1 MPGPT
6 GKKRIGSRR
15 RVAPHVEM
23 PEELSEDQP
32 SQPEEIGESF
42 IGLSNEEHTPLETYH
57 KSSRRKLGSNRQRKK
72 GNSEQSAIE
81 PYHQLTKEV
90 EQNVQTENLQ
100 AETITTGQ
108 EVRQREFSEVDSY
121 HSMYGTHL
129 YSAYTPGDASDPS
142 YLDSD
147 VERHQPI
154 GEKLHLE
161 QEPRD
166 FPMSIQHIDA
176 EKEDINEEL
185 PQPAEAFQGDH
196 GNVKL
201 KETDFPDD
209 ADSLTEKSSHCVKN
223 VESKNNV
230 EEVNDSPP
238 MGELLSKEEHEPFD
252 FSQAKD
258 AQRPDQSEIEE
269 IKSPESDQMDH
280 PEIVTHDKDIETCP
294 ENLTD
299 KVLEIHKVDLSV
311 KSPDSCSYPQNKEEQ
326 KLLEEKTKVL
336 SQKDNCQAP
345 NTNEA
350 LINIE
355 QMEPAP
361 CREEVIN
368 DQVKSKQEQC
378 TDGLLSPMMDCV
390 LSQPE
395 TSFVFDTHSQDNT
408 PSTDKHRESYSPAR
422 NRKKLGSNRWSKGS
436 HEMVY
441 AAETYSNVK
450 DDAEL
455 PKINDVT
462 FEIEATEKT
471 KIELKDSSDT
481 FPDEKTHGLDRGNTH
496 SDSTKP
502 QLLIQ
507 LSNCEE
513 MPQEVLPVDE
523 VKTKAGEENETSSQ
537 NGNLG
542 DTLEIRMPES
552 RFNEDT
558 EIEDSPAIAT
568 ISSPKA
574 ETSSDEH
581 ELFGF
586 SQVCEAQ
593 HPDREENETSSQNGN
608 LGDTLEISIPESRFN
623 EDTEIEDS
631 PAIAT
636 ISSPKAETTT
646 DEHEHFGFSQVSE
659 AQHPGREENET
670 SSQNGNLGG
679 TLEIRMPESRFN
691 EDTEIE
697 DSPAIA
703 TISSPK
709 AETSSDE
716 HELFGFSQVCEAQH
730 PDREENETSSQ
741 NGNLGDTLEIRMPEI
756 RFNEDTE
763 IEDSPAIA
771 TISSPKAE
779 TSSDEHELFG
789 FSQVCEAQ
797 HPDRE
802 ENETSSQNG
811 NLGDTLEISMPESRF
826 NEDTEIEDSPAIA
839 TISSP
844 KAETSSDEHEL
855 FGFSQ
860 VSEAQHPGREENETT
875 SQNGNLGDTLAISM
889 PEIRFNEDTEIEDS
903 PAIATISSPKAETSS
918 DEHELFGFSQV
929 CEAQHPDRE
938 ENETSSQNGNLG
950 DTLEISMPE
959 SRFNEDTEIEDS
971 PAIATISSPK
981 AETTTDE
988 HEHFGFSQVSEAQ
1001 DPDENLTE
1009 EVNSSE
1015 TEQTK
1020 DSEILT
1026 DGPRGDFDKT
1036 LKTLVNEF
1044 FETHMSD
1051 LSALDSVL
1059 NPQDNSEEQYMLE
1072 ENTEILEQ
1080 TKENNHAH
1088 DTKETVN
1095 TEKSDPTKSQEHDEE
1110 AQRTTDDEQSTN
1122 GILSGMPESRLYSQ
1136 SVQSEE
1142 SSQSEDTTISIEQ
1155 QKDSFSQNR
1164 NRRKLGS
1171 HRRNKGAFVK
1181 NFAAESYK
1189 EVTDSA
1195 AGNGRDEKDP
1205 PETKDTVF
1213 AIETTEME
1221 NIEKKGPSEEECGP
1235 TKATIFL
1242 PKEKTEEQ
1250 HELFSMSGDDSTQHL
1265 DNNISKMPNQMVNL
1279 VEVDQ
1284 LNSIDDSAVT
1294 EICSPAGIMQ
1304 MAASVERESN
1314 KELMQA
1320 SQDHTKPI
1328 FKATE
1333 TIKAVKS
1340 QIIQEDDSI
1349 SLNPDKDAIASS
1361 QGEVPNTFCIPTQD
1375 TNINSTSNL
1384 SVQQSEETFQ
1394 LSSKEESLENVLEA
1408 ENSALKE
1415 IRAHSEVIGLL
1426 NVSSTKKRR
1435 MGSTR
1440 RSHMSGKREAEMDKE
1455 DDTRSLENVG
1465 VLEDLP
1471 QTEALPSQRGKEEQQ
1486 YDMVEN
1492 DQKIHKSTRESKVIP
1507 TTDEVT
1513 TLLSEQV
1520 SSHEATQH
1528 DGNLMQDQDE
1538 LMGQPSNIQAINT
1551 ESEGVPDQNLKSP
1564 RLNLANQKRKMGS
1577 TRRSLGTR
1585 SKRDLELKLDLSNEV
1600 GVTAPVQ
1607 DLFCQSEDKKFKP
1620 KSSGLGPTNQENVCD
1635 PPSTAETLQSGEEN
1649 LSSEHHPV
1657 QGDVIEKQ
1665 STSTKLDM
1673 LSESELKVRKRKLGS
1688 HRKSKVQQTH
1698 GNQSEKDNMMQKQAE
1713 RAEKIITHEQADD
1726 AIHGSDE
1733 PQSNLSDTDPS
1744 KSMRNKIVEEA
1755 LPPRVHHQVTLNVSA
1770 GEAGNSK
1777 AKPFNVVMVG
1787 NSNVGKTSFMKRA
1800 QNGKFFPDLPA
1811 SAGLDT
1817 CLWTVVVDGKPVV
1830 LQLWDTAGQERFR
1843 SITHQVFHRAHAFL
1857 LMYDITSSQSFT
1869 AVHYWATCIQ
1879 ESATKNVPVLLLGNK
1894 SDHIE
1899 RHVST
1904 EEAQKVAKTL
1914 NTDFMECSAVS
1925 GDNVIQSLE
1934 AVARLLSHKDDVRDE
1949 TLALHK
1955 EPPKKKAGCC

>member
-15 RVAPHVEM
+15 RVVPHVEM
-23 PEELSEDQP
+23 PEELSEGDQP

-42 IGLSNEEHTPLETYH
+42 SGLSNEEHTPLETYH

-72 GNSEQSAIE
+72 DNSEQSAIK
-81 PYHQLTKEV
+81 PHHQLTKEV

-108 EVRQREFSEVDSY
+108 EVRQREFSEVEAYD
-121 HSMYGTHL
+121 SMYGTHL

-142 YLDSD
+142 YHDSD

-161 QEPRD
+161 QDSQESVCKQENQSD
-166 FPMSIQHIDA
+166 FSVSIQHIDA

-196 GNVKL
+196 GIVKL
-201 KETDFPDD
+201 KETDFPGN
-209 ADSLTEKSSHCVKN
+209 ADSPTEKSSHCVKN

-238 MGELLSKEEHEPFD
+238 VGELLSKEEHEPFD

-258 AQRPDQSEIEE
+258 AQRSDQSEIEE

-280 PEIVTHDKDIETCP
+280 PEIVTHEIETCP

-299 KVLEIHKVDLSV
+299 EVLEIHKVDRSV

-326 KLLEEKTKVL
+326 KLLEENTKVL
-336 SQKDNCQAP
+336 SQKDNFQAP

-378 TDGLLSPMMDCV
+378 TDGLLSPMMDSV
-390 LSQPE
+390 FSQPE

-408 PSTDKHRESYSPAR
+408 ASTDKHRESFSSAR

-436 HEMVY
+436 YEMVY

-455 PKINDVT
+455 PKINNVT
-462 FEIEATEKT
+462 FEIEAAEKT

-481 FPDEKTHGLDRGNTH
+481 FPDEKMHGLDRGNTH

-513 MPQEVLPVDE
+513 MPEEVLPVDE
-523 VKTKAGEENETSSQ
+523 VKTK
-537 NGNLG
+537 
-542 DTLEIRMPES
+542 
-552 RFNEDT
+552 T
-558 EIEDSPAIAT
+558 E
-568 ISSPKA
+568 
-574 ETSSDEH
+574 
-581 ELFGF
+581 
-586 SQVCEAQ
+586 
-593 HPDREENETSSQNGN
+593 
-608 LGDTLEISIPESRFN
+608 
-623 EDTEIEDS
+623 
-631 PAIAT
+631 
-636 ISSPKAETTT
+636 
-646 DEHEHFGFSQVSE
+646 
-659 AQHPGREENET
+659 
-670 SSQNGNLGG
+670 
-679 TLEIRMPESRFN
+679 
-691 EDTEIE
+691 
-697 DSPAIA
+697 
-703 TISSPK
+703 
-709 AETSSDE
+709 
-716 HELFGFSQVCEAQH
+716 
-730 PDREENETSSQ
+730 
-741 NGNLGDTLEIRMPEI
+741 
-756 RFNEDTE
+756 
-763 IEDSPAIA
+763 
-771 TISSPKAE
+771 
-779 TSSDEHELFG
+779 
-789 FSQVCEAQ
+789 
-797 HPDRE
+797 E

-844 KAETSSDEHEL
+844 KAETSTDEHE
-855 FGFSQ
+855 
-860 VSEAQHPGREENETT
+860 H
-875 SQNGNLGDTLAISM
+875 
-889 PEIRFNEDTEIEDS
+889 
-903 PAIATISSPKAETSS
+903 
-918 DEHELFGFSQV
+918 FGFSQV
-929 CEAQHPDRE
+929 CEAQHPNRE
-938 ENETSSQNGNLG
+938 ENETLSQNGNLG

-988 HEHFGFSQVSEAQ
+988 HEHFGFSQVCEAQHPNREENETLSQNGNLGDTLEISIPESRFNEDTEIEDSPAIATISSPKAETTVDEHEHFGFSQVSKAQ
-1001 DPDENLTE
+1001 DPGENLTE

-1026 DGPRGDFDKT
+1026 DGPRGDVDKT
-1036 LKTLVNEF
+1036 LKALVNEF

-1051 LSALDSVL
+1051 LSALDSIL
-1059 NPQDNSEEQYMLE
+1059 NPQDNPEEQYMLE

-1095 TEKSDPTKSQEHDEE
+1095 TEKSNPTKSQDHDEE
-1110 AQRTTDDEQSTN
+1110 AQRTSDDKQSAN

-1136 SVQSEE
+1136 SVQSED
-1142 SSQSEDTTISIEQ
+1142 SSQSEDTTTSTGQ
-1155 QKDSFSQNR
+1155 QKGSFSQNR

-1221 NIEKKGPSEEECGP
+1221 NTEKKGPSEEECGP

-1250 HELFSMSGDDSTQHL
+1250 HELLSMSGDDSTQHL
-1265 DNNISKMPNQMVNL
+1265 DNNISNMPNQMVNL

-1304 MAASVERESN
+1304 MEASVERESY
-1314 KELMQA
+1314 KEQA

-1333 TIKAVKS
+1333 TIEAVKS

-1394 LSSKEESLENVLEA
+1394 VSSKEESLENVLEA

-1415 IRAHSEVIGLL
+1415 IRDNLEVTGLL

-1440 RSHMSGKREAEMDKE
+1440 RSRMSRKPEAEMDKE

-1465 VLEDLP
+1465 VLEELP
-1471 QTEALPSQRGKEEQQ
+1471 QTEVLPSQRAKSSGKEEQE
-1486 YDMVEN
+1486 YDKAEN
-1492 DQKIHKSTRESKVIP
+1492 DQNIHKSTSESKVIP

-1551 ESEGVPDQNLKSP
+1551 ESEGAPDQNLKSP
-1564 RLNLANQKRKMGS
+1564 RLNLAHQKRRMGS
-1577 TRRSLGTR
+1577 TRRSLGTK

-1600 GVTAPVQ
+1600 GVAAPVQ
-1607 DLFCQSEDKKFKP
+1607 DLFCQSENQKLM
-1620 KSSGLGPTNQENVCD
+1620 SEGSGLGPTNQENVCD
-1635 PPSTAETLQSGEEN
+1635 PPSSAETLQSGEEN
-1649 LSSEHHPV
+1649 LTLEHHPV
-1657 QGDVIEKQ
+1657 EDDVQKQ

-1673 LSESELKVRKRKLGS
+1673 LSESELKVRKRKMGS

-1698 GNQSEKDNMMQKQAE
+1698 GDQSEKDNMMQKQAE
-1713 RAEKIITHEQADD
+1713 RAEKIITHEQVDD
-1726 AIHGSDE
+1726 AIHGSEE
-1733 PQSNLSDTDPS
+1733 PQSDLSDPS
-1744 KSMRNKIVEEA
+1744 KSMRNNTSEEA

-1777 AKPFNVVMVG
+1777 AKPFHVVMVG
-1787 NSNVGKTSFMKRA
+1787 DSNVGKTSFMKRA
-1800 QNGKFFPDLPA
+1800 ENGKFFPDLPA

-1869 AVHYWATCIQ
+1869 AVHYWATCIH

-1894 SDHIE
+1894 SDHVE

-1914 NTDFMECSAVS
+1914 NADFMECSAVS

-1949 TLALHK
+1949 TLELHK

>member
-15 RVAPHVEM
+15 RVVPHVEM
-23 PEELSEDQP
+23 PEELSEGDQP

-42 IGLSNEEHTPLETYH
+42 SGLSNEEHTPLETYH

-72 GNSEQSAIE
+72 DNSEQSAIK
-81 PYHQLTKEV
+81 PHHQLTKEV

-108 EVRQREFSEVDSY
+108 EVRQREFSEVEAYD
-121 HSMYGTHL
+121 SMYGTHL

-142 YLDSD
+142 YHDSD

-161 QEPRD
+161 QDSQESVCKQENQSD
-166 FPMSIQHIDA
+166 FSVSIQHIDA

-196 GNVKL
+196 GIVKL
-201 KETDFPDD
+201 KETDFPGN
-209 ADSLTEKSSHCVKN
+209 ADSPTEKSSHCVKN

-238 MGELLSKEEHEPFD
+238 VGELLSKEEHEPFD

-258 AQRPDQSEIEE
+258 AQRSDQSEIEE

-280 PEIVTHDKDIETCP
+280 PEIVTHEIETCP

-299 KVLEIHKVDLSV
+299 EVLEIHKVDRSV

-326 KLLEEKTKVL
+326 KLLEENTKVL
-336 SQKDNCQAP
+336 SQKDNFQAP

-378 TDGLLSPMMDCV
+378 TDGLLSPMMDSV
-390 LSQPE
+390 FSQPE

-408 PSTDKHRESYSPAR
+408 ASTDKHRESFSSAR

-436 HEMVY
+436 YEMVY

-455 PKINDVT
+455 PKINNVT
-462 FEIEATEKT
+462 FEIEAAEKT

-481 FPDEKTHGLDRGNTH
+481 FPDEKMHGLDRGNTH

-513 MPQEVLPVDE
+513 MPEEVLPVDE
-523 VKTKAGEENETSSQ
+523 VKTK
-537 NGNLG
+537 
-542 DTLEIRMPES
+542 
-552 RFNEDT
+552 T
-558 EIEDSPAIAT
+558 E
-568 ISSPKA
+568 
-574 ETSSDEH
+574 
-581 ELFGF
+581 
-586 SQVCEAQ
+586 
-593 HPDREENETSSQNGN
+593 
-608 LGDTLEISIPESRFN
+608 
-623 EDTEIEDS
+623 
-631 PAIAT
+631 
-636 ISSPKAETTT
+636 
-646 DEHEHFGFSQVSE
+646 
-659 AQHPGREENET
+659 
-670 SSQNGNLGG
+670 
-679 TLEIRMPESRFN
+679 
-691 EDTEIE
+691 
-697 DSPAIA
+697 
-703 TISSPK
+703 
-709 AETSSDE
+709 
-716 HELFGFSQVCEAQH
+716 
-730 PDREENETSSQ
+730 
-741 NGNLGDTLEIRMPEI
+741 
-756 RFNEDTE
+756 
-763 IEDSPAIA
+763 
-771 TISSPKAE
+771 
-779 TSSDEHELFG
+779 
-789 FSQVCEAQ
+789 
-797 HPDRE
+797 E

-855 FGFSQ
+855 
-860 VSEAQHPGREENETT
+860 
-875 SQNGNLGDTLAISM
+875 L
-889 PEIRFNEDTEIEDS
+889 
-903 PAIATISSPKAETSS
+903 
-918 DEHELFGFSQV
+918 GFSQV

-938 ENETSSQNGNLG
+938 ENETSSQNGNLGDTLEISMPESRFNEDTEIEYSPAIATISSPKAETTTDEHEHFGFSQVCEAQHPNREENETLSQNGNLG

-988 HEHFGFSQVSEAQ
+988 HEHFGFSQVCEAQHPNREENETLSQNGNLGDTLEISIPESRFNEDTEIEDSPAIATISSPKAETTVDEHEHFGFSQVSKAQ
-1001 DPDENLTE
+1001 DPGENLTE

-1026 DGPRGDFDKT
+1026 DGPRGDVDKT
-1036 LKTLVNEF
+1036 LKALVNEF

-1051 LSALDSVL
+1051 LSALDSIL
-1059 NPQDNSEEQYMLE
+1059 NPQDNPEEQYMLE

-1095 TEKSDPTKSQEHDEE
+1095 TEKSNPTKSQDHDEE
-1110 AQRTTDDEQSTN
+1110 AQRTSDDKQSAN

-1136 SVQSEE
+1136 SVQSED
-1142 SSQSEDTTISIEQ
+1142 SSQSEDTTTSTGQ
-1155 QKDSFSQNR
+1155 QKGSFSQNR

-1221 NIEKKGPSEEECGP
+1221 NTEKKGPSEEECGP

-1250 HELFSMSGDDSTQHL
+1250 HELLSMSGDDSTQHL
-1265 DNNISKMPNQMVNL
+1265 DNNISNMPNQMVNL

-1304 MAASVERESN
+1304 MEASVERESY
-1314 KELMQA
+1314 KEQA

-1333 TIKAVKS
+1333 TIEAVKS

-1394 LSSKEESLENVLEA
+1394 VSSKEESLENVLEA

-1415 IRAHSEVIGLL
+1415 IRDNLEVTGLL

-1440 RSHMSGKREAEMDKE
+1440 RSRMSRKPEAEMDKE

-1465 VLEDLP
+1465 VLEELP
-1471 QTEALPSQRGKEEQQ
+1471 QTEVLPSQRAKSSGKEEQE
-1486 YDMVEN
+1486 YDKAEN
-1492 DQKIHKSTRESKVIP
+1492 DQNIHKSTSESKVIP

-1551 ESEGVPDQNLKSP
+1551 ESEGAPDQNLKSP
-1564 RLNLANQKRKMGS
+1564 RLNLAHQKRRMGS
-1577 TRRSLGTR
+1577 TRRSLGTK

-1600 GVTAPVQ
+1600 GVAAPVQ
-1607 DLFCQSEDKKFKP
+1607 DLFCQSENQKLM
-1620 KSSGLGPTNQENVCD
+1620 SEGSGLGPTNQENVCD
-1635 PPSTAETLQSGEEN
+1635 PPSSAETLQSGEEN
-1649 LSSEHHPV
+1649 LTLEHHPV
-1657 QGDVIEKQ
+1657 EDDVQKQ

-1673 LSESELKVRKRKLGS
+1673 LSESELKVRKRKMGS

-1698 GNQSEKDNMMQKQAE
+1698 GDQSEKDNMMQKQAE
-1713 RAEKIITHEQADD
+1713 RAEKIITHEQVDD
-1726 AIHGSDE
+1726 AIHGSEE
-1733 PQSNLSDTDPS
+1733 PQSDLSDPS
-1744 KSMRNKIVEEA
+1744 KSMRNNTSEEA

-1777 AKPFNVVMVG
+1777 AKPFHVVMVG
-1787 NSNVGKTSFMKRA
+1787 DSNVGKTSFMKRA
-1800 QNGKFFPDLPA
+1800 ENGKFFPDLPA

-1869 AVHYWATCIQ
+1869 AVHYWATCIH

-1894 SDHIE
+1894 SDHVE

-1914 NTDFMECSAVS
+1914 NADFMECSAVS

-1949 TLALHK
+1949 TLELHK

>member
-15 RVAPHVEM
+15 RVVPHVEM
-23 PEELSEDQP
+23 PEELSEGDQP

-42 IGLSNEEHTPLETYH
+42 SGLSNEEHTPLETYH

-72 GNSEQSAIE
+72 DNSEQSAIK
-81 PYHQLTKEV
+81 PHHQLTKEV

-108 EVRQREFSEVDSY
+108 EVRQREFSEVEAYD
-121 HSMYGTHL
+121 SMYGTHL

-142 YLDSD
+142 YHDSD

-161 QEPRD
+161 QDSQESVCKQENQSD
-166 FPMSIQHIDA
+166 FSVSIQHIDA

-196 GNVKL
+196 GIVKL
-201 KETDFPDD
+201 KETDFPGN
-209 ADSLTEKSSHCVKN
+209 ADSPTEKSSHCVKN

-238 MGELLSKEEHEPFD
+238 VGELLSKEEHEPFD

-258 AQRPDQSEIEE
+258 AQRSDQSEIEE

-280 PEIVTHDKDIETCP
+280 PEIVTHEIETCP

-299 KVLEIHKVDLSV
+299 EVLEIHKVDRSV

-326 KLLEEKTKVL
+326 KLLEENTKVL
-336 SQKDNCQAP
+336 SQKDNFQAP

-378 TDGLLSPMMDCV
+378 TDGLLSPMMDSV
-390 LSQPE
+390 FSQPE

-408 PSTDKHRESYSPAR
+408 ASTDKHRESFSSAR

-436 HEMVY
+436 YEMVY

-455 PKINDVT
+455 PKINNVT
-462 FEIEATEKT
+462 FEIEAAEKT

-481 FPDEKTHGLDRGNTH
+481 FPDEKMHGLDRGNTH

-513 MPQEVLPVDE
+513 MPEEVLPVDE
-523 VKTKAGEENETSSQ
+523 VKTKTEEENETSSQ

-542 DTLEIRMPES
+542 DTLEISMPES

-581 ELFGF
+581 EL
-586 SQVCEAQ
+586 
-593 HPDREENETSSQNGN
+593 
-608 LGDTLEISIPESRFN
+608 L
-623 EDTEIEDS
+623 
-631 PAIAT
+631 
-636 ISSPKAETTT
+636 
-646 DEHEHFGFSQVSE
+646 
-659 AQHPGREENET
+659 
-670 SSQNGNLGG
+670 
-679 TLEIRMPESRFN
+679 
-691 EDTEIE
+691 
-697 DSPAIA
+697 
-703 TISSPK
+703 
-709 AETSSDE
+709 
-716 HELFGFSQVCEAQH
+716 
-730 PDREENETSSQ
+730 
-741 NGNLGDTLEIRMPEI
+741 
-756 RFNEDTE
+756 
-763 IEDSPAIA
+763 
-771 TISSPKAE
+771 
-779 TSSDEHELFG
+779 G

-844 KAETSSDEHEL
+844 KAETSTDEHE
-855 FGFSQ
+855 
-860 VSEAQHPGREENETT
+860 H
-875 SQNGNLGDTLAISM
+875 
-889 PEIRFNEDTEIEDS
+889 
-903 PAIATISSPKAETSS
+903 
-918 DEHELFGFSQV
+918 FGFSQV
-929 CEAQHPDRE
+929 CEAQHPNRE
-938 ENETSSQNGNLG
+938 ENETLSQNGNLG
-950 DTLEISMPE
+950 DTLEISIPE

-981 AETTTDE
+981 AETTVDE
-988 HEHFGFSQVSEAQ
+988 HEHFGFSQVSKAQ
-1001 DPDENLTE
+1001 DPGENLTE

-1026 DGPRGDFDKT
+1026 DGPRGDVDKT
-1036 LKTLVNEF
+1036 LKALVNEF

-1051 LSALDSVL
+1051 LSALDSIL
-1059 NPQDNSEEQYMLE
+1059 NPQDNPEEQYMLE

-1095 TEKSDPTKSQEHDEE
+1095 TEKSNPTKSQDHDEE
-1110 AQRTTDDEQSTN
+1110 AQRTSDDKQSAN

-1136 SVQSEE
+1136 SVQSED
-1142 SSQSEDTTISIEQ
+1142 SSQSEDTTTSTGQ
-1155 QKDSFSQNR
+1155 QKGSFSQNR

-1221 NIEKKGPSEEECGP
+1221 NTEKKGPSEEECGP

-1250 HELFSMSGDDSTQHL
+1250 HELLSMSGDDSTQHL
-1265 DNNISKMPNQMVNL
+1265 DNNISNMPNQMVNL

-1304 MAASVERESN
+1304 MEASVERESY
-1314 KELMQA
+1314 KEQA

-1333 TIKAVKS
+1333 TIEAVKS

-1394 LSSKEESLENVLEA
+1394 VSSKEESLENVLEA

-1415 IRAHSEVIGLL
+1415 IRDNLEVTGLL

-1440 RSHMSGKREAEMDKE
+1440 RSRMSRKPEAEMDKE

-1465 VLEDLP
+1465 VLEELP
-1471 QTEALPSQRGKEEQQ
+1471 QTEVLPSQRAKSSGKEEQE
-1486 YDMVEN
+1486 YDKAEN
-1492 DQKIHKSTRESKVIP
+1492 DQNIHKSTSESKVIP

-1551 ESEGVPDQNLKSP
+1551 ESEGAPDQNLKSP
-1564 RLNLANQKRKMGS
+1564 RLNLAHQKRRMGS
-1577 TRRSLGTR
+1577 TRRSLGTK

-1600 GVTAPVQ
+1600 GVAAPVQ
-1607 DLFCQSEDKKFKP
+1607 DLFCQSENQKLM
-1620 KSSGLGPTNQENVCD
+1620 SEGSGLGPTNQENVCD
-1635 PPSTAETLQSGEEN
+1635 PPSSAETLQSGEEN
-1649 LSSEHHPV
+1649 LTLEHHPV
-1657 QGDVIEKQ
+1657 EDDVQKQ

-1673 LSESELKVRKRKLGS
+1673 LSESELKVRKRKMGS

-1698 GNQSEKDNMMQKQAE
+1698 GDQSEKDNMMQKQAE
-1713 RAEKIITHEQADD
+1713 RAEKIITHEQVDD
-1726 AIHGSDE
+1726 AIHGSEE
-1733 PQSNLSDTDPS
+1733 PQSDLSDPS
-1744 KSMRNKIVEEA
+1744 KSMRNNTSEEA

-1777 AKPFNVVMVG
+1777 AKPFHVVMVG
-1787 NSNVGKTSFMKRA
+1787 DSNVGKTSFMKRA
-1800 QNGKFFPDLPA
+1800 ENGKFFPDLPA

-1869 AVHYWATCIQ
+1869 AVHYWATCIH

-1894 SDHIE
+1894 SDHVE

-1914 NTDFMECSAVS
+1914 NADFMECSAVS

-1949 TLALHK
+1949 TLELHK

>member
-6 GKKRIGSRR
+6 EKKRIGSRR

-23 PEELSEDQP
+23 PEELSEGD
-32 SQPEEIGESF
+32 QPEEIGESF
-42 IGLSNEEHTPLETYH
+42 IGLSNEEHSPLGTYH
-57 KSSRRKLGSNRQRKK
+57 KSSRRKLGSSRQRKK
-72 GNSEQSAIE
+72 ENSEKSAIE
-81 PYHQLTKEV
+81 PFHQLTKEV

-108 EVRQREFSEVDSY
+108 EVRQREFGEVDSY

-147 VERHQPI
+147 VERHQPV
-154 GEKLHLE
+154 GEKLHLA
-161 QEPRD
+161 QEPQESVCKQENQSD

-201 KETDFPDD
+201 KETDFPDN

-230 EEVNDSPP
+230 EEVNDSPS
-238 MGELLSKEEHEPFD
+238 MGQLLSKEEHEPFD
-252 FSQAKD
+252 FPQAKD

-299 KVLEIHKVDLSV
+299 NVLEIHKVDLSV

-326 KLLEEKTKVL
+326 KLLEENTKVL

-350 LINIE
+350 LIIE

-361 CREEVIN
+361 YREEVIN

-378 TDGLLSPMMDCV
+378 TDGLLSPMMDCG

-408 PSTDKHRESYSPAR
+408 AHSDKHRESHSPAR
-422 NRKKLGSNRWSKGS
+422 NRRKLGSNRRSKGS

-455 PKINDVT
+455 PKINNVT
-462 FEIEATEKT
+462 FKIETTDKT

-481 FPDEKTHGLDRGNTH
+481 FPDEKMHGLDRGNTH

-513 MPQEVLPVDE
+513 MPEEILPVE

-558 EIEDSPAIAT
+558 
-568 ISSPKA
+568 K
-574 ETSSDEH
+574 
-581 ELFGF
+581 
-586 SQVCEAQ
+586 
-593 HPDREENETSSQNGN
+593 
-608 LGDTLEISIPESRFN
+608 
-623 EDTEIEDS
+623 IEDS

-636 ISSPKAETTT
+636 ISSPKAETTI
-646 DEHEHFGFSQVSE
+646 DEHEHFGFSQVYE
-659 AQHPGREENET
+659 AQHPGREENEP
-670 SSQNGNLGG
+670 SSQNENFGD
-679 TLEIRMPESRFN
+679 TLEIRMPKSRFN

-703 TISSPK
+703 TFSSPK
-709 AETSSDE
+709 AETTIDE
-716 HELFGFSQVCEAQH
+716 HEHFGFSQVYEAQH
-730 PDREENETSSQ
+730 P
-741 NGNLGDTLEIRMPEI
+741 G
-756 RFNEDTE
+756 
-763 IEDSPAIA
+763 
-771 TISSPKAE
+771 
-779 TSSDEHELFG
+779 
-789 FSQVCEAQ
+789 
-797 HPDRE
+797 RE

-826 NEDTEIEDSPAIA
+826 NEDAEIEDS
-839 TISSP
+839 
-844 KAETSSDEHEL
+844 L
-855 FGFSQ
+855 
-860 VSEAQHPGREENETT
+860 
-875 SQNGNLGDTLAISM
+875 
-889 PEIRFNEDTEIEDS
+889 
-903 PAIATISSPKAETSS
+903 
-918 DEHELFGFSQV
+918 
-929 CEAQHPDRE
+929 
-938 ENETSSQNGNLG
+938 
-950 DTLEISMPE
+950 
-959 SRFNEDTEIEDS
+959 
-971 PAIATISSPK
+971 AIATISSPK

-1001 DPDENLTE
+1001 DPDENLTQ

-1026 DGPRGDFDKT
+1026 DGPRGDVDKT

-1059 NPQDNSEEQYMLE
+1059 NPQDNPEEQYMLE

-1080 TKENNHAH
+1080 TKENHAH
-1088 DTKETVN
+1088 DTKEAVN

-1142 SSQSEDTTISIEQ
+1142 SSQSEDTTTSIEQ

-1171 HRRNKGAFVK
+1171 HRRNKRAFVK

-1195 AGNGRDEKDP
+1195 AGNGGDEKDP

-1221 NIEKKGPSEEECGP
+1221 NIKKKGPSEEDCGP

-1304 MAASVERESN
+1304 MEASVEHESN

-1333 TIKAVKS
+1333 TIEAVKS
-1340 QIIQEDDSI
+1340 QIIQEEDSN
-1349 SLNPDKDAIASS
+1349 SLNPDKDVIASS
-1361 QGEVPNTFCIPTQD
+1361 QGEVPNTFCIPTED

-1384 SVQQSEETFQ
+1384 SVQQSEETLQ
-1394 LSSKEESLENVLEA
+1394 LSSKEESLEHVLEA
-1408 ENSALKE
+1408 EKSALKE
-1415 IRAHSEVIGLL
+1415 IRDHSEVTGLL

-1440 RSHMSGKREAEMDKE
+1440 RSRMSGKQAEMDKE

-1471 QTEALPSQRGKEEQQ
+1471 QTEALPSQRAKSSGKEEQE

-1564 RLNLANQKRKMGS
+1564 RLNLANQKRKMSS
-1577 TRRSLGTR
+1577 TRRSLGTK
-1585 SKRDLELKLDLSNEV
+1585 SKSDLELKLDLSIEV

-1688 HRKSKVQQTH
+1688 HRKSKVQQTY

-1713 RAEKIITHEQADD
+1713 RDEKIITHEQADD

-1733 PQSNLSDTDPS
+1733 AQSTLSDTDPS
-1744 KSMRNKIVEEA
+1744 KSMRNNTSEEA

-1787 NSNVGKTSFMKRA
+1787 DSSVGKTSFMKRA

-1869 AVHYWATCIQ
+1869 AVHYWVTCIQ

>member
-1 MPGPT
+1 MYPTFIHMFVLYLYVGRHIMPGPT

-23 PEELSEDQP
+23 PEELSEGDQA
-32 SQPEEIGESF
+32 EEIGESF
-42 IGLSNEEHTPLETYH
+42 IGLSNEEHSPLGTYH

-72 GNSEQSAIE
+72 ENSEQSAIE
-81 PYHQLTKEV
+81 PFHQLTKEV

-100 AETITTGQ
+100 AETITTRQ
-108 EVRQREFSEVDSY
+108 EVRQREFSEEDSY

-154 GEKLHLE
+154 GEKLHLAQDP
-161 QEPRD
+161 QESVCKQEKQSD

-176 EKEDINEEL
+176 EKEDLNEEL
-185 PQPAEAFQGDH
+185 PQPSEAFQGDH

-201 KETDFPDD
+201 KETDFPDN
-209 ADSLTEKSSHCVKN
+209 ADTLTEKSSHCVKN

-230 EEVNDSPP
+230 EEVNDSPS
-238 MGELLSKEEHEPFD
+238 MGQLLSKEEHEPFD

-258 AQRPDQSEIEE
+258 AQRPDQSETEE

-280 PEIVTHDKDIETCP
+280 PEIVTHNKDIETCP

-299 KVLEIHKVDLSV
+299 NVLEIHKVDLSV
-311 KSPDSCSYPQNKEEQ
+311 KIPDSCSYPQNKEEQ
-326 KLLEEKTKVL
+326 KLLEENTKAL
-336 SQKDNCQAP
+336 SQKDNCQPP

-350 LINIE
+350 LIIIE

-408 PSTDKHRESYSPAR
+408 ASSDKHRESYSPAR
-422 NRKKLGSNRWSKGS
+422 NRRKLGSNRRSKGS

-455 PKINDVT
+455 PKINNVT
-462 FEIEATEKT
+462 FEIETTEKT

-481 FPDEKTHGLDRGNTH
+481 FPDEKMHGLDRGNTH

-507 LSNCEE
+507 LSNFEE
-513 MPQEVLPVDE
+513 MPEEILPVE

-558 EIEDSPAIAT
+558 KIDDSPAIAT

-593 HPDREENETSSQNGN
+593 HPDREENETSSQNGD
-608 LGDTLEISIPESRFN
+608 LGDTL
-623 EDTEIEDS
+623 
-631 PAIAT
+631 A
-636 ISSPKAETTT
+636 
-646 DEHEHFGFSQVSE
+646 
-659 AQHPGREENET
+659 
-670 SSQNGNLGG
+670 
-679 TLEIRMPESRFN
+679 
-691 EDTEIE
+691 
-697 DSPAIA
+697 
-703 TISSPK
+703 
-709 AETSSDE
+709 
-716 HELFGFSQVCEAQH
+716 
-730 PDREENETSSQ
+730 
-741 NGNLGDTLEIRMPEI
+741 
-756 RFNEDTE
+756 
-763 IEDSPAIA
+763 
-771 TISSPKAE
+771 
-779 TSSDEHELFG
+779 
-789 FSQVCEAQ
+789 
-797 HPDRE
+797 
-802 ENETSSQNG
+802 
-811 NLGDTLEISMPESRF
+811 ISMPESRF

-855 FGFSQ
+855 LGFSQ
-860 VSEAQHPGREENETT
+860 VCEAQHPDSEENETS
-875 SQNGNLGDTLAISM
+875 SQNGNLGDTLEIRM
-889 PEIRFNEDTEIEDS
+889 PKSRFNEDTEIEDS
-903 PAIATISSPKAETSS
+903 PAIATFSSPKAETTI
-918 DEHELFGFSQV
+918 DEHEHFGFSQV
-929 CEAQHPDRE
+929 YEAQHPGRE

-959 SRFNEDTEIEDS
+959 SRFNEDAEIEDS
-971 PAIATISSPK
+971 LAIATISSPK

-988 HEHFGFSQVSEAQ
+988 HEHFSQVSEAQ
-1001 DPDENLTE
+1001 DPDENLTQ

-1015 TEQTK
+1015 TEQTN

-1026 DGPRGDFDKT
+1026 DGPRGDVDKT

-1059 NPQDNSEEQYMLE
+1059 NPQDNPEEQYMLE

-1080 TKENNHAH
+1080 TKENHAH
-1088 DTKETVN
+1088 DTKEAVN

-1142 SSQSEDTTISIEQ
+1142 SSQSEDTTTSIEQ

-1171 HRRNKGAFVK
+1171 HRRNKRAFVK
-1181 NFAAESYK
+1181 NFATESYK
-1189 EVTDSA
+1189 EIADSA
-1195 AGNGRDEKDP
+1195 AGNGGDEKDP

-1250 HELFSMSGDDSTQHL
+1250 HELFSMSGDDQHL

-1304 MAASVERESN
+1304 MEASVEHESN

-1333 TIKAVKS
+1333 TIEAVKS
-1340 QIIQEDDSI
+1340 QIIQEEDSN
-1349 SLNPDKDAIASS
+1349 SLNPDKDVIASS

-1375 TNINSTSNL
+1375 TNINSTPNL

-1408 ENSALKE
+1408 EKSALKE
-1415 IRAHSEVIGLL
+1415 IRDHSEVTGLL

-1440 RSHMSGKREAEMDKE
+1440 RSRMSGKQAEMDKE

-1471 QTEALPSQRGKEEQQ
+1471 QTEALPSQRAKSSGKEEQE
-1486 YDMVEN
+1486 YNMVEN

-1577 TRRSLGTR
+1577 TRRSLGTK

-1607 DLFCQSEDKKFKP
+1607 DLFCQSEDKKLNP

-1688 HRKSKVQQTH
+1688 HRKSKVQQTY

-1713 RAEKIITHEQADD
+1713 RDEKIITHEQADD

-1733 PQSNLSDTDPS
+1733 AQSTLSDTDPS
-1744 KSMRNKIVEEA
+1744 KSMRNNTSEEA

-1787 NSNVGKTSFMKRA
+1787 DSSVGKTSFMKRA

-1869 AVHYWATCIQ
+1869 AVHYWVTCIQ
-1879 ESATKNVPVLLLGNK
+1879 ENATKNVPVLLLGNK

>member
-15 RVAPHVEM
+15 RVVPHVEM
-23 PEELSEDQP
+23 PEELSEGDQP

-42 IGLSNEEHTPLETYH
+42 SGLSNEEHTPLETYH

-72 GNSEQSAIE
+72 DNSEQSAIK
-81 PYHQLTKEV
+81 PHHQLTKEV

-108 EVRQREFSEVDSY
+108 EVRQREFSEVEAYD
-121 HSMYGTHL
+121 SMYGTHL

-142 YLDSD
+142 YHDSD

-161 QEPRD
+161 QDSQESVCKQENQSD
-166 FPMSIQHIDA
+166 FSVSIQHIDA

-196 GNVKL
+196 GIVKL
-201 KETDFPDD
+201 KETDFPGN
-209 ADSLTEKSSHCVKN
+209 ADSPTEKSSHCVKN

-238 MGELLSKEEHEPFD
+238 VGELLSKEEHEPFD

-258 AQRPDQSEIEE
+258 AQRSDQSEIEE

-280 PEIVTHDKDIETCP
+280 PEIVTHEIETCP

-299 KVLEIHKVDLSV
+299 EVLEIHKVDRSV

-326 KLLEEKTKVL
+326 KLLEENTKVL
-336 SQKDNCQAP
+336 SQKDNFQAP

-378 TDGLLSPMMDCV
+378 TDGLLSPMMDSV
-390 LSQPE
+390 FSQPE

-408 PSTDKHRESYSPAR
+408 ASTDKHRESFSSAR

-436 HEMVY
+436 YEMVY

-455 PKINDVT
+455 PKINNVT
-462 FEIEATEKT
+462 FEIEAAEKT

-481 FPDEKTHGLDRGNTH
+481 FPDEKMHGLDRGNTH

-513 MPQEVLPVDE
+513 MPEEVLPVDE
-523 VKTKAGEENETSSQ
+523 VKTK
-537 NGNLG
+537 
-542 DTLEIRMPES
+542 
-552 RFNEDT
+552 T
-558 EIEDSPAIAT
+558 E
-568 ISSPKA
+568 
-574 ETSSDEH
+574 
-581 ELFGF
+581 
-586 SQVCEAQ
+586 
-593 HPDREENETSSQNGN
+593 
-608 LGDTLEISIPESRFN
+608 
-623 EDTEIEDS
+623 
-631 PAIAT
+631 
-636 ISSPKAETTT
+636 
-646 DEHEHFGFSQVSE
+646 
-659 AQHPGREENET
+659 
-670 SSQNGNLGG
+670 
-679 TLEIRMPESRFN
+679 
-691 EDTEIE
+691 
-697 DSPAIA
+697 
-703 TISSPK
+703 
-709 AETSSDE
+709 
-716 HELFGFSQVCEAQH
+716 
-730 PDREENETSSQ
+730 
-741 NGNLGDTLEIRMPEI
+741 
-756 RFNEDTE
+756 
-763 IEDSPAIA
+763 
-771 TISSPKAE
+771 
-779 TSSDEHELFG
+779 
-789 FSQVCEAQ
+789 
-797 HPDRE
+797 E

-855 FGFSQ
+855 
-860 VSEAQHPGREENETT
+860 
-875 SQNGNLGDTLAISM
+875 L
-889 PEIRFNEDTEIEDS
+889 
-903 PAIATISSPKAETSS
+903 
-918 DEHELFGFSQV
+918 GFSQV

-938 ENETSSQNGNLG
+938 ENETLSQNGNLG
-950 DTLEISMPE
+950 DTLEISIPE

-981 AETTTDE
+981 AETTVDE
-988 HEHFGFSQVSEAQ
+988 HEHFGFSQVSKAQ
-1001 DPDENLTE
+1001 DPGENLTE

-1026 DGPRGDFDKT
+1026 DGPRGDVDKT
-1036 LKTLVNEF
+1036 LKALVNEF

-1051 LSALDSVL
+1051 LSALDSIL
-1059 NPQDNSEEQYMLE
+1059 NPQDNPEEQYMLE

-1095 TEKSDPTKSQEHDEE
+1095 TEKSNPTKSQDHDEE
-1110 AQRTTDDEQSTN
+1110 AQRTSDDKQSAN

-1136 SVQSEE
+1136 SVQSED
-1142 SSQSEDTTISIEQ
+1142 SSQSEDTTTSTGQ
-1155 QKDSFSQNR
+1155 QKGSFSQNR

-1221 NIEKKGPSEEECGP
+1221 NTEKKGPSEEECGP

-1250 HELFSMSGDDSTQHL
+1250 HELLSMSGDDSTQHL
-1265 DNNISKMPNQMVNL
+1265 DNNISNMPNQMVNL

-1304 MAASVERESN
+1304 MEASVERESY
-1314 KELMQA
+1314 KEQA

-1333 TIKAVKS
+1333 TIEAVKS

-1394 LSSKEESLENVLEA
+1394 VSSKEESLENVLEA

-1415 IRAHSEVIGLL
+1415 IRDNLEVTGLL

-1440 RSHMSGKREAEMDKE
+1440 RSRMSRKPEAEMDKE

-1465 VLEDLP
+1465 VLEELP
-1471 QTEALPSQRGKEEQQ
+1471 QTEVLPSQRAKSSGKEEQE
-1486 YDMVEN
+1486 YDKAEN
-1492 DQKIHKSTRESKVIP
+1492 DQNIHKSTSESKVIP

-1551 ESEGVPDQNLKSP
+1551 ESEGAPDQNLKSP
-1564 RLNLANQKRKMGS
+1564 RLNLAHQKRRMGS
-1577 TRRSLGTR
+1577 TRRSLGTK

-1600 GVTAPVQ
+1600 GVAAPVQ
-1607 DLFCQSEDKKFKP
+1607 DLFCQSENQKLM
-1620 KSSGLGPTNQENVCD
+1620 SEGSGLGPTNQENVCD
-1635 PPSTAETLQSGEEN
+1635 PPSSAETLQSGEEN
-1649 LSSEHHPV
+1649 LTLEHHPV
-1657 QGDVIEKQ
+1657 EDDVQKQ

-1673 LSESELKVRKRKLGS
+1673 LSESELKVRKRKMGS

-1698 GNQSEKDNMMQKQAE
+1698 GDQSEKDNMMQKQAE
-1713 RAEKIITHEQADD
+1713 RAEKIITHEQVDD
-1726 AIHGSDE
+1726 AIHGSEE
-1733 PQSNLSDTDPS
+1733 PQSDLSDPS
-1744 KSMRNKIVEEA
+1744 KSMRNNTSEEA

-1777 AKPFNVVMVG
+1777 AKPFHVVMVG
-1787 NSNVGKTSFMKRA
+1787 DSNVGKTSFMKRA
-1800 QNGKFFPDLPA
+1800 ENGKFFPDLPA

-1869 AVHYWATCIQ
+1869 AVHYWATCIH

-1894 SDHIE
+1894 SDHVE

-1914 NTDFMECSAVS
+1914 NADFMECSAVS

-1949 TLALHK
+1949 TLELHK

>member
-15 RVAPHVEM
+15 RVVPHVEM
-23 PEELSEDQP
+23 PEELSEGDQP

-42 IGLSNEEHTPLETYH
+42 SGLSNEEHTPLETYH

-72 GNSEQSAIE
+72 DNSEQSAIK
-81 PYHQLTKEV
+81 PHHQLTKEV

-108 EVRQREFSEVDSY
+108 EVRQREFSEVEAYD
-121 HSMYGTHL
+121 SMYGTHL

-142 YLDSD
+142 YHDSD

-161 QEPRD
+161 QDSQESVCKQENQSD
-166 FPMSIQHIDA
+166 FSVSIQHIDA

-196 GNVKL
+196 GIVKL
-201 KETDFPDD
+201 KETDFPGN
-209 ADSLTEKSSHCVKN
+209 ADSPTEKSSHCVKN

-238 MGELLSKEEHEPFD
+238 VGELLSKEEHEPFD

-258 AQRPDQSEIEE
+258 AQRSDQSEIEE

-280 PEIVTHDKDIETCP
+280 PEIVTHEIETCP

-299 KVLEIHKVDLSV
+299 EVLEIHKVDRSV

-326 KLLEEKTKVL
+326 KLLEENTKVL
-336 SQKDNCQAP
+336 SQKDNFQAP

-378 TDGLLSPMMDCV
+378 TDGLLSPMMDSV
-390 LSQPE
+390 FSQPE

-408 PSTDKHRESYSPAR
+408 ASTDKHRESFSSAR

-436 HEMVY
+436 YEMVY

-455 PKINDVT
+455 PKINNVT
-462 FEIEATEKT
+462 FEIEAAEKT

-481 FPDEKTHGLDRGNTH
+481 FPDEKMHGLDRGNTH

-513 MPQEVLPVDE
+513 MPEEVLPVDE
-523 VKTKAGEENETSSQ
+523 VKTK
-537 NGNLG
+537 
-542 DTLEIRMPES
+542 
-552 RFNEDT
+552 T
-558 EIEDSPAIAT
+558 E
-568 ISSPKA
+568 
-574 ETSSDEH
+574 
-581 ELFGF
+581 
-586 SQVCEAQ
+586 
-593 HPDREENETSSQNGN
+593 
-608 LGDTLEISIPESRFN
+608 
-623 EDTEIEDS
+623 
-631 PAIAT
+631 
-636 ISSPKAETTT
+636 
-646 DEHEHFGFSQVSE
+646 
-659 AQHPGREENET
+659 
-670 SSQNGNLGG
+670 
-679 TLEIRMPESRFN
+679 
-691 EDTEIE
+691 
-697 DSPAIA
+697 
-703 TISSPK
+703 
-709 AETSSDE
+709 
-716 HELFGFSQVCEAQH
+716 
-730 PDREENETSSQ
+730 
-741 NGNLGDTLEIRMPEI
+741 
-756 RFNEDTE
+756 
-763 IEDSPAIA
+763 
-771 TISSPKAE
+771 
-779 TSSDEHELFG
+779 
-789 FSQVCEAQ
+789 
-797 HPDRE
+797 E

-855 FGFSQ
+855 
-860 VSEAQHPGREENETT
+860 
-875 SQNGNLGDTLAISM
+875 L
-889 PEIRFNEDTEIEDS
+889 
-903 PAIATISSPKAETSS
+903 
-918 DEHELFGFSQV
+918 GFSQV

-938 ENETSSQNGNLG
+938 ENETLSQNGNLG

-988 HEHFGFSQVSEAQ
+988 HEHFGFSQVCEAQHPNREENETLSQNGNLGDTLEISIPESRFNEDTEIEDSPAIATISSPKAETTVDEHEHFGFSQVSKAQ
-1001 DPDENLTE
+1001 DPGENLTE

-1026 DGPRGDFDKT
+1026 DGPRGDVDKT
-1036 LKTLVNEF
+1036 LKALVNEF

-1051 LSALDSVL
+1051 LSALDSIL
-1059 NPQDNSEEQYMLE
+1059 NPQDNPEEQYMLE

-1095 TEKSDPTKSQEHDEE
+1095 TEKSNPTKSQDHDEE
-1110 AQRTTDDEQSTN
+1110 AQRTSDDKQSAN

-1136 SVQSEE
+1136 SVQSED
-1142 SSQSEDTTISIEQ
+1142 SSQSEDTTTSTGQ
-1155 QKDSFSQNR
+1155 QKGSFSQNR

-1221 NIEKKGPSEEECGP
+1221 NTEKKGPSEEECGP

-1250 HELFSMSGDDSTQHL
+1250 HELLSMSGDDSTQHL
-1265 DNNISKMPNQMVNL
+1265 DNNISNMPNQMVNL

-1304 MAASVERESN
+1304 MEASVERESY
-1314 KELMQA
+1314 KEQA

-1333 TIKAVKS
+1333 TIEAVKS

-1394 LSSKEESLENVLEA
+1394 VSSKEESLENVLEA

-1415 IRAHSEVIGLL
+1415 IRDNLEVTGLL

-1440 RSHMSGKREAEMDKE
+1440 RSRMSRKPEAEMDKE

-1465 VLEDLP
+1465 VLEELP
-1471 QTEALPSQRGKEEQQ
+1471 QTEVLPSQRAKSSGKEEQE
-1486 YDMVEN
+1486 YDKAEN
-1492 DQKIHKSTRESKVIP
+1492 DQNIHKSTSESKVIP

-1551 ESEGVPDQNLKSP
+1551 ESEGAPDQNLKSP
-1564 RLNLANQKRKMGS
+1564 RLNLAHQKRRMGS
-1577 TRRSLGTR
+1577 TRRSLGTK

-1600 GVTAPVQ
+1600 GVAAPVQ
-1607 DLFCQSEDKKFKP
+1607 DLFCQSENQKLM
-1620 KSSGLGPTNQENVCD
+1620 SEGSGLGPTNQENVCD
-1635 PPSTAETLQSGEEN
+1635 PPSSAETLQSGEEN
-1649 LSSEHHPV
+1649 LTLEHHPV
-1657 QGDVIEKQ
+1657 EDDVQKQ

-1673 LSESELKVRKRKLGS
+1673 LSESELKVRKRKMGS

-1698 GNQSEKDNMMQKQAE
+1698 GDQSEKDNMMQKQAE
-1713 RAEKIITHEQADD
+1713 RAEKIITHEQVDD
-1726 AIHGSDE
+1726 AIHGSEE
-1733 PQSNLSDTDPS
+1733 PQSDLSDPS
-1744 KSMRNKIVEEA
+1744 KSMRNNTSEEA

-1777 AKPFNVVMVG
+1777 AKPFHVVMVG
-1787 NSNVGKTSFMKRA
+1787 DSNVGKTSFMKRA
-1800 QNGKFFPDLPA
+1800 ENGKFFPDLPA

-1869 AVHYWATCIQ
+1869 AVHYWATCIH

-1894 SDHIE
+1894 SDHVE

-1914 NTDFMECSAVS
+1914 NADFMECSAVS

-1949 TLALHK
+1949 TLELHK

>member
-15 RVAPHVEM
+15 RVVPHVEM
-23 PEELSEDQP
+23 PEELSEGDQP

-42 IGLSNEEHTPLETYH
+42 SGLSNEEHTPLETYH

-72 GNSEQSAIE
+72 DNSEQSAIK
-81 PYHQLTKEV
+81 PHHQLTKEV

-108 EVRQREFSEVDSY
+108 EVRQREFSEVEAYD
-121 HSMYGTHL
+121 SMYGTHL

-142 YLDSD
+142 YHDSD

-161 QEPRD
+161 QDSQESVCKQENQSD
-166 FPMSIQHIDA
+166 FSVSIQHIDA

-196 GNVKL
+196 GIVKL
-201 KETDFPDD
+201 KETDFPGN
-209 ADSLTEKSSHCVKN
+209 ADSPTEKSSHCVKN

-238 MGELLSKEEHEPFD
+238 VGELLSKEEHEPFD

-258 AQRPDQSEIEE
+258 AQRSDQSEIEE

-280 PEIVTHDKDIETCP
+280 PEIVTHEIETCP

-299 KVLEIHKVDLSV
+299 EVLEIHKVDRSV

-326 KLLEEKTKVL
+326 KLLEENTKVL
-336 SQKDNCQAP
+336 SQKDNFQAP

-378 TDGLLSPMMDCV
+378 TDGLLSPMMDSV
-390 LSQPE
+390 FSQPE

-408 PSTDKHRESYSPAR
+408 ASTDKHRESFSSAR

-436 HEMVY
+436 YEMVY

-455 PKINDVT
+455 PKINNVT
-462 FEIEATEKT
+462 FEIEAAEKT

-481 FPDEKTHGLDRGNTH
+481 FPDEKMHGLDRGNTH

-513 MPQEVLPVDE
+513 MPEEVLPVDE
-523 VKTKAGEENETSSQ
+523 VKTK
-537 NGNLG
+537 
-542 DTLEIRMPES
+542 
-552 RFNEDT
+552 T
-558 EIEDSPAIAT
+558 E
-568 ISSPKA
+568 
-574 ETSSDEH
+574 
-581 ELFGF
+581 
-586 SQVCEAQ
+586 
-593 HPDREENETSSQNGN
+593 
-608 LGDTLEISIPESRFN
+608 
-623 EDTEIEDS
+623 
-631 PAIAT
+631 
-636 ISSPKAETTT
+636 
-646 DEHEHFGFSQVSE
+646 
-659 AQHPGREENET
+659 
-670 SSQNGNLGG
+670 
-679 TLEIRMPESRFN
+679 
-691 EDTEIE
+691 
-697 DSPAIA
+697 
-703 TISSPK
+703 
-709 AETSSDE
+709 
-716 HELFGFSQVCEAQH
+716 
-730 PDREENETSSQ
+730 
-741 NGNLGDTLEIRMPEI
+741 
-756 RFNEDTE
+756 
-763 IEDSPAIA
+763 
-771 TISSPKAE
+771 
-779 TSSDEHELFG
+779 
-789 FSQVCEAQ
+789 
-797 HPDRE
+797 E

-844 KAETSSDEHEL
+844 KAETSTDEHE
-855 FGFSQ
+855 
-860 VSEAQHPGREENETT
+860 H
-875 SQNGNLGDTLAISM
+875 
-889 PEIRFNEDTEIEDS
+889 
-903 PAIATISSPKAETSS
+903 
-918 DEHELFGFSQV
+918 FGFSQV
-929 CEAQHPDRE
+929 CEAQHPNRE
-938 ENETSSQNGNLG
+938 ENETLSQNGNLG
-950 DTLEISMPE
+950 DTLEISIPE

-981 AETTTDE
+981 AETTVDE
-988 HEHFGFSQVSEAQ
+988 HEHFGFSQVSKAQ
-1001 DPDENLTE
+1001 DPGENLTE

-1026 DGPRGDFDKT
+1026 DGPRGDVDKT
-1036 LKTLVNEF
+1036 LKALVNEF

-1051 LSALDSVL
+1051 LSALDSIL
-1059 NPQDNSEEQYMLE
+1059 NPQDNPEEQYMLE

-1095 TEKSDPTKSQEHDEE
+1095 TEKSNPTKSQDHDEE
-1110 AQRTTDDEQSTN
+1110 AQRTSDDKQSAN

-1136 SVQSEE
+1136 SVQSED
-1142 SSQSEDTTISIEQ
+1142 SSQSEDTTTSTGQ
-1155 QKDSFSQNR
+1155 QKGSFSQNR

-1221 NIEKKGPSEEECGP
+1221 NTEKKGPSEEECGP

-1250 HELFSMSGDDSTQHL
+1250 HELLSMSGDDSTQHL
-1265 DNNISKMPNQMVNL
+1265 DNNISNMPNQMVNL

-1304 MAASVERESN
+1304 MEASVERESY
-1314 KELMQA
+1314 KEQA

-1333 TIKAVKS
+1333 TIEAVKS

-1394 LSSKEESLENVLEA
+1394 VSSKEESLENVLEA

-1415 IRAHSEVIGLL
+1415 IRDNLEVTGLL

-1440 RSHMSGKREAEMDKE
+1440 RSRMSRKPEAEMDKE

-1465 VLEDLP
+1465 VLEELP
-1471 QTEALPSQRGKEEQQ
+1471 QTEVLPSQRAKSSGKEEQE
-1486 YDMVEN
+1486 YDKAEN
-1492 DQKIHKSTRESKVIP
+1492 DQNIHKSTSESKVIP

-1551 ESEGVPDQNLKSP
+1551 ESEGAPDQNLKSP
-1564 RLNLANQKRKMGS
+1564 RLNLAHQKRRMGS
-1577 TRRSLGTR
+1577 TRRSLGTK

-1600 GVTAPVQ
+1600 GVAAPVQ
-1607 DLFCQSEDKKFKP
+1607 DLFCQSENQKLM
-1620 KSSGLGPTNQENVCD
+1620 SEGSGLGPTNQENVCD
-1635 PPSTAETLQSGEEN
+1635 PPSSAETLQSGEEN
-1649 LSSEHHPV
+1649 LTLEHHPV
-1657 QGDVIEKQ
+1657 EDDVQKQ

-1673 LSESELKVRKRKLGS
+1673 LSESELKVRKRKMGS

-1698 GNQSEKDNMMQKQAE
+1698 GDQSEKDNMMQKQAE
-1713 RAEKIITHEQADD
+1713 RAEKIITHEQVDD
-1726 AIHGSDE
+1726 AIHGSEE
-1733 PQSNLSDTDPS
+1733 PQSDLSDPS
-1744 KSMRNKIVEEA
+1744 KSMRNNTSEEA

-1777 AKPFNVVMVG
+1777 AKPFHVVMVG
-1787 NSNVGKTSFMKRA
+1787 DSNVGKTSFMKRA
-1800 QNGKFFPDLPA
+1800 ENGKFFPDLPA

-1869 AVHYWATCIQ
+1869 AVHYWATCIH

-1894 SDHIE
+1894 SDHVE

-1914 NTDFMECSAVS
+1914 NADFMECSAVS

-1949 TLALHK
+1949 TLELHK